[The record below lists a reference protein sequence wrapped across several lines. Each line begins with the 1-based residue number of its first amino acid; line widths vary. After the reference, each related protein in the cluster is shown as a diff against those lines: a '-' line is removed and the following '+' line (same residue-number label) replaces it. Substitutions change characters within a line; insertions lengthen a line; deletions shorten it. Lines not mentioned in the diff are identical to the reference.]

1 MQKCRECYKLNQG
14 GESLCKHLRRKWRC
28 KLCKLVKANS
38 GDCITKTSAPR
49 RRRVTS
55 EVNKSIKLNVTTT
68 AIGSNETTQNNADK
82 GNDDASDVNGAYVT
96 AVANIINRRSDGV
109 THIIL

>member
-28 KLCKLVKANS
+28 KQCKFVKANS

-55 EVNKSIKLNVTTT
+55 EVNKSINLNATT
-68 AIGSNETTQNNADK
+68 AKIGSNETAQNNAGK
-82 GNDDASDVNGAYVT
+82 GNDDVSDVNGAYVT
-96 AVANIINRRSDGV
+96 AVANIINHRSNGV

>member
-28 KLCKLVKANS
+28 KLCKLDKTNS

-49 RRRVTS
+49 RRRATS
-55 EVNKSIKLNVTTT
+55 EVNKSIKPNATTT
-68 AIGSNETTQNNADK
+68 TIGSNETTQNNSGK
-82 GNDDASDVNGAYVT
+82 GNDDTSDVNDAHVT
-96 AVANIINRRSDGV
+96 AVANIINHRSNGV
-109 THIIL
+109 THVIL